1 MQVGH
6 DDNENEESASD
17 SRVTNVERT
26 ERTSEGKDIGVKSF
40 EMTTEVSLTM
50 ISGGKEESQGE
61 YLYFQ
66 TFFLGSPF
74 VWVAFGSYLI
84 FDTNFTNEKIFISKR
99 LFKIRPTTMPV
110 VK

>member
-17 SRVTNVERT
+17 SRVTNV

-66 TFFLGSPF
+66 TFFLEVHLCGWP
-74 VWVAFGSYLI
+74 L
-84 FDTNFTNEKIFISKR
+84 DHT
-99 LFKIRPTTMPV
+99 
-110 VK
+110 